1 MDKKQPR
8 REWHGR
14 AAGELVSTFPL
25 MRAGP
30 SCPLALHA
38 PTLPIGGR
46 GICHSCLHHRNTHFM
61 PLYFAYGA
69 NLDVEAMALRCPR
82 SRFVGVARLA
92 RHRFALM
99 KEGFATVVRD
109 PQSNVHGVLY
119 DLALADIPALDRYE
133 EVSSGLY
140 QKVTQPIL
148 RQQGG
153 PVRAL
158 VYMGRGGEARG
169 AMAKPGYMEAIIRHA
184 QAHHLPREHIAY
196 LAHLAPTAVNVE
208 APQPKR
214 AIKYTGKPLF
224 GDSDD

>member
-1 MDKKQPR
+1 
-8 REWHGR
+8 
-14 AAGELVSTFPL
+14 
-25 MRAGP
+25 
-30 SCPLALHA
+30 
-38 PTLPIGGR
+38 
-46 GICHSCLHHRNTHFM
+46 M

-69 NLDVEAMALRCPR
+69 NLDVAAMAQRCPR
-82 SRFVGVARLA
+82 SRLVGVGRLA
-92 RHRFALM
+92 RHRFAIM

-109 PQSNVHGVLY
+109 PQANVHGAIY

-158 VYMGRGGEARG
+158 VYVGRGGEARN
-169 AMAKPGYMEAIIRHA
+169 AVAKPGYMEAIIAHA
-184 QAHHLPREHIAY
+184 QAHQLPREHIAY
-196 LAHLAPTAVNVE
+196 LASFAPSSVSVE
-208 APQPKR
+208 APPQKR
-214 AIKYTGKPLF
+214 AIKYQGKPLF